1 MAYGK
6 LLAPLGGA
14 PVFCTITVFEH
25 CPGTMFP
32 AGRLPLWGPI
42 CCPTGSPVLGAQG
55 WGGVLGVCHR
65 GGPSGPAL
73 PENSRWSSAEWGDL
87 RRRQL
92 HGTVSWLHGGTLQAR
107 TGGLIS
113 PPPHHAH
120 AHTYVTRTDMRCAR
134 VQAPMHSHAH
144 RHAHAQRTAP
154 SCAHTQS

>member
-55 WGGVLGVCHR
+55 VGWSVGGVPPRWTEWAC
-65 GGPSGPAL
+65 PSGEFPL
-73 PENSRWSSAEWGDL
+73 VLG
-87 RRRQL
+87 
-92 HGTVSWLHGGTLQAR
+92 
-107 TGGLIS
+107 
-113 PPPHHAH
+113 
-120 AHTYVTRTDMRCAR
+120 
-134 VQAPMHSHAH
+134 
-144 RHAHAQRTAP
+144 
-154 SCAHTQS
+154 